1 MMFETTQEV
10 LARVP
15 FSSPTMYR
23 LIKREQFPRPIKI
36 GRRSYWRP
44 EEVDAALEAFANARR

>member
-1 MMFETTQEV
+1 MFETTQEV
-10 LARVP
+10 LDRVP

-23 LIKREQFPRPIKI
+23 LIQQGQFPRPIKI

-44 EEVDAALEAFANARR
+44 EEVNAALQAFADARK

>member
-23 LIKREQFPRPIKI
+23 LIKRGQFPQPIKI

-44 EEVDAALEAFANARR
+44 EEVNAALEAFATARR